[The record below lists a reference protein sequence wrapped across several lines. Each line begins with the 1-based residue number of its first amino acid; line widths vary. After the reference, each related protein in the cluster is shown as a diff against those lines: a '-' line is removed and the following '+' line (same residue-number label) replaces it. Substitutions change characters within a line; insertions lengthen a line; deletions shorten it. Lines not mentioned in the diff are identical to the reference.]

1 MLNTSSD
8 QWQLNHPASVI
19 PIIIK
24 SKTYHGPHKKNNSPF
39 KCSSFEQKRTL
50 NLKCLSW
57 RKERSSASKHMYF
70 SGNKFHISS
79 PNKIEWSI
87 IDSKTTDNQHIWLS
101 KLFKL
106 KHNPKISC
114 FSPKHDPIHTHQHF
128 NRMQTHTLN
137 QLTRKNRLLLTYSLN
152 FGFQQFA

>member
-24 SKTYHGPHKKNNSPF
+24 SKTYHGPYEKYNSPF

-50 NLKCLSW
+50 NLKFLSW

-87 IDSKTTDNQHIWLS
+87 TDSKTTNNQHIWLS

-128 NRMQTHTLN
+128 NWMQMHTLN
-137 QLTRKNRLLLTYSLN
+137 QLTRKNWLLLTYSLN
-152 FGFQQFA
+152 FDFQQCA

>member
-39 KCSSFEQKRTL
+39 KCSLFEQKRTL
-50 NLKCLSW
+50 NSKCLSW
-57 RKERSSASKHMYF
+57 SKECSSASKHMYL
-70 SGNKFHISS
+70 SGNKLHISS

-87 IDSKTTDNQHIWLS
+87 IDSKTTNNQHIWLS

-128 NRMQTHTLN
+128 NRMQMLI
-137 QLTRKNRLLLTYSLN
+137 LNRLTWKTDFFLTYRLN
-152 FGFQQFA
+152 FDFQQCA

>member
-24 SKTYHGPHKKNNSPF
+24 SKTYHGPYEKYNSPF

-79 PNKIEWSI
+79 PIKIEWSI
-87 IDSKTTDNQHIWLS
+87 IDSKTTNNQHIWLS

-128 NRMQTHTLN
+128 NRMQMHTLN

-152 FGFQQFA
+152 FDFQQCA

>member
-24 SKTYHGPHKKNNSPF
+24 SKTYHGPYEKYNSPF

-50 NLKCLSW
+50 NLNCLSW

-87 IDSKTTDNQHIWLS
+87 IDSKTTNNQHIRLS

-128 NRMQTHTLN
+128 NRMQMHTLN

-152 FGFQQFA
+152 FDFQQCA